1 MELKTLFDGYGSDKG
16 FDTHMLHHAY
26 AHQHGQSVLG
36 RHSSPSRFL
45 RQALLALGC
54 APHSGRAALPLSAQ
68 WEAAARVSASVKV
81 SDSKALT
88 IQAHIIETL
97 GGRGAPLRLLEV
109 GLGTRTKG
117 IVSAMAPWNKPAGG
131 SVRTF
136 RDFLPNAQVS
146 PLVVVGGSGVHLGE
160 LTRLARLSRPFFG

>member
-1 MELKTLFDGYGSDKG
+1 MG
-16 FDTHMLHHAY
+16 
-26 AHQHGQSVLG
+26 
-36 RHSSPSRFL
+36 
-45 RQALLALGC
+45 GC
-54 APHSGRAALPLSAQ
+54 G
-68 WEAAARVSASVKV
+68 RVSASVKV
-81 SDSKALT
+81 SDSKALAT
-88 IQAHIIETL
+88 QAHIIETL